1 MVNRPA
7 NTEAKTKFVISSH
20 HLTAH
25 LPPTFSTK
33 NSYLRSAHSSKSYIL
48 CLTRFER
55 QSSFWG
61 YPTRPN
67 YLCSCLTDKS
77 TVKNLGSRPAY
88 LFLISFDHSIMAP
101 LPSAFLSTRHVDP
114 STISDLSISSL
125 ELDRRSSPNDL
136 PSYLSNLNLEER
148 ERLNAPTTTNLFK
161 RASIPSSPLPLSP
174 HDAGTL
180 LRARNPAPDS
190 NAYTHGAGTIP
201 PDAINNKGILA
212 LFGLL
217 SASLVFASI
226 WFFFWA
232 KNGGFVWRKGDWD
245 DYKSTVLRRKGPDG
259 KTLSNATKSTEL
271 GGGSVVG
278 SMDAYD
284 AESVQGGRA
293 AKKGKKVRAGRDED
307 VRAYRHEKPA
317 RVGGLNRQP
326 DGSYHDY
333 SSTEPSE
340 ISQPYAHPHTPQKPS
355 AKDKK
360 HHRQPSHTVGTEDT
374 FSSISDDRR
383 PLRSAPHHH
392 LHSNH
397 SSPAHTPNNRS
408 RQSSPRKHRT
418 TASHSQRPS
427 ERYTDPIDFESRYT
441 ASEVETEGSGT
452 KSYFHPIPGL
462 GSKGVGAVEKKGNGG
477 AGGGFRR
484 GGGRRRDSLSD
495 SEGETVT
502 ETVRS

>member
-1 MVNRPA
+1 
-7 NTEAKTKFVISSH
+7 
-20 HLTAH
+20 
-25 LPPTFSTK
+25 
-33 NSYLRSAHSSKSYIL
+33 
-48 CLTRFER
+48 
-55 QSSFWG
+55 
-61 YPTRPN
+61 
-67 YLCSCLTDKS
+67 
-77 TVKNLGSRPAY
+77 
-88 LFLISFDHSIMAP
+88 MAP
-101 LPSAFLSTRHVDP
+101 LPSTFLSTRHVDP

-125 ELDRRSSPNDL
+125 ELDRRSSPHDL
-136 PSYLSNLNLEER
+136 PAYLSNLNLKER
-148 ERLNAPTTTNLFK
+148 ERLNTPTTTNLFK
-161 RASIPSSPLPLSP
+161 RESTLSQSLPLSP
-174 HDAGTL
+174 HDAGKL
-180 LRARNPAPDS
+180 LRARNPAPDT
-190 NAYTHGAGTIP
+190 NTYTHGAGTIP
-201 PDAINNKGILA
+201 PDAINNKGVLA

-232 KNGGFVWRKGDWD
+232 KNGGFVWRKGDWS

-284 AESVQGGRA
+284 AESVQVGRA
-293 AKKGKKVRAGRDED
+293 AKKGRKVRGRRDED

-333 SSTEPSE
+333 TNTEPSE
-340 ISQPYAHPHTPQKPS
+340 ISQPYAHPHTPHKAS
-355 AKDKK
+355 AKDTNNK
-360 HHRQPSHTVGTEDT
+360 HLRQPSYSVGTEDT
-374 FSSISDDRR
+374 ISSISADDRR
-383 PLRSAPHHH
+383 PLRSSPHHH
-392 LHSNH
+392 RHSHSNH

-408 RQSSPRKHRT
+408 RQSSPRKHRA
-418 TASHSQRPS
+418 TASHSQRNT
-427 ERYTDPIDFESRYT
+427 YTEPIDFESRYT
-441 ASEVETEGSGT
+441 ASEAETGTEGTGT

-462 GSKGVGAVEKKGNGG
+462 GGKGKGGAVEKKGGN
-477 AGGGFRR
+477 GGFRR